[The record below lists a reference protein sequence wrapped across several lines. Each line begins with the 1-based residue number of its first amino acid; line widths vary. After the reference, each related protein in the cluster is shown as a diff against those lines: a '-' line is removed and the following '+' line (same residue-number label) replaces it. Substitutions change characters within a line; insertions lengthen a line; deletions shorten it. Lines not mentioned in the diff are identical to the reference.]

1 MDTAIF
7 NTFLVVMAVT
17 ALLVFIALHFIN
29 AGYGMLFDKKWGASL
44 SNRIGWIVMEAPVFI
59 AMIFLWIFATDEYR
73 FDPIRI
79 TFLVLFQ
86 IHYFQRSFIFPFLIK
101 GNSRMP
107 LSIVSMGIIFNLLNA
122 LMQGGWIFYI
132 SPLDYYT
139 AEWFYSPQFIIGVII
154 FFAGMFINIQSDS
167 IIRHLRKPGD
177 RRHYIPQGGMF
188 RMGIVG
194 KLFWRMARMGR
205 IRYPHLVM
213 GRSRIR
219 LVDIRQP
226 CPPVGSSLQAIQ
238 RRVRR
243 RIYKRKTEKNNTLH
257 LLTTWI
263 TNIHK
268 NSPYCSHRLR

>member
-1 MDTAIF
+1 MDTATF

-17 ALLVFIALHFIN
+17 ALIVFIALHFIN

-177 RRHYIPQGGMF
+177 RRHYIP
-188 RMGIVG
+188 
-194 KLFWRMARMGR
+194 RMGR

-226 CPPVGSSLQAIQ
+226 RPTVGGSLQAIQ

-243 RIYKRKTEKNNTLH
+243 RIYKRKTKKNNTLH

-263 TNIHK
+263 TNIPK
-268 NSPYCSHRLR
+268 NRPYCSLRLR

>member
-1 MDTAIF
+1 MDTATF

-17 ALLVFIALHFIN
+17 ALIVFIALHFIN

-154 FFAGMFINIQSDS
+154 FFAGMFININPTPLYATCASPVTDGITYRREECSD
-167 IIRHLRKPGD
+167 GY
-177 RRHYIPQGGMF
+177 RRQTI
-188 RMGIVG
+188 
-194 KLFWRMARMGR
+194 LEN
-205 IRYPHLVM
+205 
-213 GRSRIR
+213 
-219 LVDIRQP
+219 
-226 CPPVGSSLQAIQ
+226 GS
-238 RRVRR
+238 
-243 RIYKRKTEKNNTLH
+243 NG
-257 LLTTWI
+257 
-263 TNIHK
+263 
-268 NSPYCSHRLR
+268 

>member
-1 MDTAIF
+1 MDTATF

-17 ALLVFIALHFIN
+17 ALIVFIALHFIN

-188 RMGIVG
+188 RWVSSANYFGEWLEWVG
-194 KLFWRMARMGR
+194 F
-205 IRYPHLVM
+205 
-213 GRSRIR
+213 
-219 LVDIRQP
+219 
-226 CPPVGSSLQAIQ
+226 AI
-238 RRVRR
+238 
-243 RIYKRKTEKNNTLH
+243 
-257 LLTTWI
+257 LT
-263 TNIHK
+263 
-268 NSPYCSHRLR
+268 RLRPMTK

>member
-1 MDTAIF
+1 
-7 NTFLVVMAVT
+7 
-17 ALLVFIALHFIN
+17 
-29 AGYGMLFDKKWGASL
+29 
-44 SNRIGWIVMEAPVFI
+44 MEAPVFI

-188 RMGIVG
+188 RWVSSANY
-194 KLFWRMARMGR
+194 LEN
-205 IRYPHLVM
+205 
-213 GRSRIR
+213 
-219 LVDIRQP
+219 
-226 CPPVGSSLQAIQ
+226 GS
-238 RRVRR
+238 
-243 RIYKRKTEKNNTLH
+243 NG
-257 LLTTWI
+257 
-263 TNIHK
+263 
-268 NSPYCSHRLR
+268 

>member
-1 MDTAIF
+1 MDTATF

-17 ALLVFIALHFIN
+17 ALIVFIALHFIN

-139 AEWFYSPQFIIGVII
+139 AEWFYS
-154 FFAGMFINIQSDS
+154 
-167 IIRHLRKPGD
+167 
-177 RRHYIPQGGMF
+177 
-188 RMGIVG
+188 
-194 KLFWRMARMGR
+194 
-205 IRYPHLVM
+205 
-213 GRSRIR
+213 
-219 LVDIRQP
+219 
-226 CPPVGSSLQAIQ
+226 C
-238 RRVRR
+238 
-243 RIYKRKTEKNNTLH
+243 
-257 LLTTWI
+257 LLYT
-263 TNIHK
+263 
-268 NSPYCSHRLR
+268 SPSPRD

>member
-1 MDTAIF
+1 MDTATF

-17 ALLVFIALHFIN
+17 ALIVFIALHFIN

-188 RMGIVG
+188 RWVSSANYFGEWLEWVG
-194 KLFWRMARMGR
+194 FAILTWSWAGVVFAWWTFA
-205 IRYPHLVM
+205 ILAP
-213 GRSRIR
+213 RSAA
-219 LVDIRQP
+219 LYKQYSEEF
-226 CPPVGSSLQAIQ
+226 GEEFTKE
-238 RRVRR
+238 
-243 RIYKRKTEKNNTLH
+243 KRKK
-257 LLTTWI
+257 I
-263 TNIHK
+263 I
-268 NSPYCSHRLR
+268 PFIY

>member
-1 MDTAIF
+1 
-7 NTFLVVMAVT
+7 MAVT
-17 ALLVFIALHFIN
+17 ALIVFIALHFIN

-59 AMIFLWIFATDEYR
+59 TMIFLWIFATDEYR

-154 FFAGMFINIQSDS
+154 FF
-167 IIRHLRKPGD
+167 
-177 RRHYIPQGGMF
+177 GGN
-188 RMGIVG
+188 V
-194 KLFWRMARMGR
+194 
-205 IRYPHLVM
+205 YQH
-213 GRSRIR
+213 SIR
-219 LVDIRQP
+219 LHYT
-226 CPPVGSSLQAIQ
+226 PPAQA
-238 RRVRR
+238 R
-243 RIYKRKTEKNNTLH
+243 
-257 LLTTWI
+257 
-263 TNIHK
+263 
-268 NSPYCSHRLR
+268 